1 MVRIIPMAE
10 QEVGHG
16 SSDARSGCNRRA
28 GPDIQYD
35 LEIIR
40 KMN

>member
-1 MVRIIPMAE
+1 MVWIIPMAE
-10 QEVGHG
+10 QEAGHG
-16 SSDARSGCNRRA
+16 SSDVRSGRSRRA
-28 GPDIQYD
+28 GPDIQYG